1 MNTKDWRFYGRK
13 DIRKKLLDRLDHD
26 TPTNRRL
33 FSTYWIRGRRGVGK
47 TELIREVRSKIPS
60 SIPFVYYQMV
70 EAGEGPYPLDA
81 MNNNLLLAA
90 QEGGLPNI
98 SQLLPPTKPE
108 GDHFN
113 HFKNILTT
121 LWQQGGVVILD
132 EFHHATKTG
141 IAGALKDI
149 IDIAVGSWGDWGKK
163 YPGKLVLM
171 GSHQQ
176 KIDDMFKATEPLH
189 GLVDEGMTLG
199 PWSLR
204 TTLTVAEEH
213 DILAEPGKFLTL
225 WTAYGG
231 MPRNWRRYCMD
242 DSHAHLHGIS
252 DRNEWR
258 QEFLKIEHQILEN
271 GYRERFDDRA
281 FVELQPEHRNLFL
294 WIGERH
300 PRGVQLREIPGE
312 YGNNPAKIELL
323 RFMKDRVGLMDRNMP
338 FGIEEQSRWRIT
350 DNNTLFQVGVF
361 PGIWKVAT
369 RERTTLARGVD
380 YREADRKMTTLE
392 GPALEQMGAQY
403 LKELPPAKFQ
413 TASSAWHPKIV
424 GDVDVLAVGE
434 ENGDRTIWMGN
445 AKRNPEAH
453 DPWKM
458 KELYQEFLARLG
470 EKETRCTYLLISPS
484 FDKLDS
490 HKLKTFRNT
499 DFAMVDI
506 HDMARNLGVG
516 PNPDTDPDH
525 LLGNELDTDNSEEDT
540 KPDSP
545 VNPQSE
551 MKP

>member
-1 MNTKDWRFYGRK
+1 MW
-13 DIRKKLLDRLDHD
+13 
-26 TPTNRRL
+26 
-33 FSTYWIRGRRGVGK
+33 
-47 TELIREVRSKIPS
+47 
-60 SIPFVYYQMV
+60 
-70 EAGEGPYPLDA
+70 
-81 MNNNLLLAA
+81 
-90 QEGGLPNI
+90 
-98 SQLLPPTKPE
+98 QL
-108 GDHFN
+108 GA
-113 HFKNILTT
+113 
-121 LWQQGGVVILD
+121 VVILD
-132 EFHHATKTG
+132 EFHHA
-141 IAGALKDI
+141 AGTRIPSALKDI
-149 IDIAVGSWGDWGKK
+149 IDLAVGNFGDYGKK

-176 KIDDMFKATEPLH
+176 KIDDMFASTEPLH
-189 GLVDEGMTLG
+189 GLVNEGMTLA

-204 TTLTVAEEH
+204 TTLAVADDH
-213 DILAEPGKFLTL
+213 GILAEPGKFLTL

-231 MPRNWRRYCMD
+231 MPRNWRRYCME
-242 DSHAHLHGIS
+242 DSHAHLHDIS
-252 DRNEWR
+252 DMNEWR

-281 FVELQPEHRNLFL
+281 FVELQAEHRNLFL

-361 PGIWKVAT
+361 PGIWKVTT

-380 YREADRKMTTLE
+380 HGEADRKMTTLE

-413 TASSAWHPKIV
+413 TVSSAWHPRIV

-453 DPWKM
+453 DPWKI

-470 EKETRCTYLLISPS
+470 EKETRCKYLLISPS

-490 HKLKTFRNT
+490 DKLKTFRNT
-499 DFAMVDI
+499 DFEMI
-506 HDMARNLGVG
+506 GIPDMARNLGVTLD
-516 PNPDTDPDH
+516 PDTYPDH
-525 LLGNELDTDNSEEDT
+525 SLGNELDNDNPKEDI

-545 VNPQSE
+545 ANPQSE